1 MPIGH
6 GQGARA
12 ERAITQIMTP
22 ATYSACHT
30 SRAMLRLRHGALPG
44 ITERLLVRL
53 RGGAKE
59 SPSVDDSEIVRE
71 QAADS
76 DKKVGVW
83 FGVWVVVLDGRQTC
97 MHVACTS
104 DTCNIMRT
112 QVAGRR
118 QTQQYE
124 DTHVAVC
131 DSTINN

>member
-1 MPIGH
+1 
-6 GQGARA
+6 
-12 ERAITQIMTP
+12 
-22 ATYSACHT
+22 
-30 SRAMLRLRHGALPG
+30 MLRLRHGALPG

-104 DTCNIMRT
+104 DTRNMMLT
-112 QVAGRR
+112 QVA
-118 QTQQYE
+118 
-124 DTHVAVC
+124 V
-131 DSTINN
+131 

>member
-1 MPIGH
+1 
-6 GQGARA
+6 
-12 ERAITQIMTP
+12 
-22 ATYSACHT
+22 
-30 SRAMLRLRHGALPG
+30 MLRLRHGALPD
-44 ITERLLVRL
+44 ITQRLLVRL